1 MEEASKQLKIG
12 VIREGKVPPD
22 KRVPLTP
29 KQAKEVME
37 CWPNVEVLVQP
48 SPIRKYPDDAYRA
61 EGIRLEEDLSECSI
75 LLGVKEVPTDMLIP
89 ERTYLFFSHT
99 YKMQPYNAKLLKAIL
114 EKKVRLIDYE
124 MIKEPGGRRLI
135 GFGRYAG
142 VVGCYN
148 AFRLFGERSGS
159 YSLKPAHQC
168 HNRKEMEAELAKV
181 VLPRDYKVVLTG
193 FGRVG
198 HGAREIMKLLPI
210 KEVSPESFLEDK
222 HDDAVFAHL
231 EVEHYNR
238 RKSDGGFDKAEF
250 YQNPEAYESNF
261 FRFGAKADLY
271 IACHYY
277 AEGAPYLF
285 TREDAKHPDWRVRAV
300 ADISCDIDGPVA
312 STIRPSTVAD
322 PFYGYDPQSESETD
336 FRAPEAIAVMAVDNL
351 PCELPY
357 DASEDFG
364 GELIKHVLPLLIE
377 GDRDNILLRATETT
391 LEGTLTEK
399 YSYLADYAAKG

>member
-1 MEEASKQLKIG
+1 MEEASKQLRIG
-12 VIREGKVPPD
+12 LIREGKVPPD

-37 CWPNVEVLVQP
+37 RWPNVEVLVQP
-48 SPIRKYPDDAYRA
+48 SPIRKYPDEAYQA
-61 EGIRLEEDLSECSI
+61 EGIRLAEDLSDCSI
-75 LLGVKEVPTDMLIP
+75 LLGVKEVPVDMLIP
-89 ERTYLFFSHT
+89 QRTYLFFSHT

-114 EKKVRLIDYE
+114 EKKIRLIDYE
-124 MIKEPGGRRLI
+124 MIKEQGGRRLI

-148 AFRLFGERSGS
+148 AFRLVGERSGT
-159 YSLKPAHQC
+159 YHLKAAHEC

-181 VLPRDYKVVLTG
+181 VLPKEFKVVLTG

-198 HGAREIMKLLPI
+198 HGAREIMSLLPI
-210 KEVSPESFLEDK
+210 KEVQPEAFLGEAQDGP
-222 HDDAVFAHL
+222 VFTQL
-231 EVEHYNR
+231 EVQHYNR

-250 YQNPEAYESNF
+250 YQNPEGYESDF
-261 FRFGAKADLY
+261 FRFGASADLY

-285 TREDAKHPDWRVRAV
+285 TREDAKLSDWRVRAV

-312 STIRPSTVAD
+312 STIRPSTIAN
-322 PFYGYDPQSESETD
+322 PFYGYDPQTESETD
-336 FRAPEAIAVMAVDNL
+336 FRDPQAIAVMAVDNL

-399 YSYLADYAAKG
+399 FAYLKEYAEKG